1 MWASRPRAVT
11 RSVIAPRA
19 SFQIT
24 PPVGSAVSIASAP
37 GSISP
42 ASRRWPEPAVLPV
55 SSSQTKCRTIRR
67 PSSRP
72 SSRAAAAP

>member
-1 MWASRPRAVT
+1 M
-11 RSVIAPRA
+11 APRHA
-19 SFQIT
+19 CQIT
-24 PPVGSAVSIASAP
+24 PPVGSAVSIATAA

-42 ASRRWPEPAVLPV
+42 ASRRCPEPAALPV
-55 SSSQTKCRTIRR
+55 SSSQTKWKTILR